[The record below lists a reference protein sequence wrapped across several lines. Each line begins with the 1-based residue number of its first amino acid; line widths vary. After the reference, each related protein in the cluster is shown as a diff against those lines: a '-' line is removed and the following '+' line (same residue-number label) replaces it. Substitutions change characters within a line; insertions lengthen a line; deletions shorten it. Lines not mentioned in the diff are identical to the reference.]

1 MSSDSA
7 TTGPSAFETRAL
19 GAIGAEVRGLDL
31 RRTISDEVFAVLREL
46 VMREGLVLFRDQAL
60 PSAEQIGLGQRFG
73 PLEQLDVRAEQEEPT
88 LVVIGNLDS
97 EGEVIRADARHMKL
111 ISINEGWHTDSSFR
125 EIPASFSVFSCVVGP
140 EVGGDTFY
148 ANLRRGWV
156 DLPEDLKA
164 RLYGLRG
171 VHDYGAAYRA
181 RGNDEGGMIGY
192 DLPAIVHPL
201 VRRHPE
207 TGTTGLYVSE
217 HISHIEGMDPAESR
231 RLLDEL
237 LNHTTAENRVYRHH
251 WSVGDVMI
259 WDNRS
264 MLHRAQGFDQRH
276 PRVMH
281 HVRVGGFERPIAA
294 T

>member
-1 MSSDSA
+1 MSFSVEPINA
-7 TTGPSAFETRAL
+7 TL
-19 GAIGAEVRGLDL
+19 GARVRGVDLGKLDDVTFDAL
-31 RRTISDEVFAVLREL
+31 YEVFLEYGVLVFPAQHLSDEAQDKFAR
-46 VMREGLVLFRDQAL
+46 
-60 PSAEQIGLGQRFG
+60 RFG
-73 PLEQLDVRAEQEEPT
+73 EIERTSPGQKGAITRITNESPKGGVF
-88 LVVIGNLDS
+88 S
-97 EGEVIRADARHMKL
+97 EHEYRYKALRG
-111 ISINEGWHTDSSFR
+111 NEGWHTDSSFR

-217 HISHIEGMDPAESR
+217 HISHIEGMDPAESH
-231 RLLDEL
+231 RLLDQL
-237 LNHTTAENRVYRHH
+237 LTHTTAENRVYRHH